1 VCQEEASSRQYRGV
15 VGCRRKGGQDP
26 ATWGGAEWVVAEI
39 ALLEGALL
47 EWWQNVGQLVKIV
60 CFALR

>member
-1 VCQEEASSRQYRGV
+1 
-15 VGCRRKGGQDP
+15 
-26 ATWGGAEWVVAEI
+26 VVAEI

-60 CFALR
+60 LLSDGLDEAFTEAAAHLDGEAYGCL